1 MGIMVKRRIIKKLL
15 FVISVSFVALT
26 GIVVYVDVRLRPVVR
41 EMAVARSRSIA
52 TRVIS
57 EAIHKTVTD
66 NNISYDDLISF
77 EKTNEGMISAVKTD
91 IVKVNRLK
99 SALSVDILDR
109 LSDIDEDELSIPI
122 GSVING
128 DLFSGRGF
136 RIKIK
141 LMPIGSVATDI
152 TNSFESAGINQT
164 LHRINMEVRAVIS
177 LVLPTMSVNVD
188 IVNTVCIAETVIVG
202 QVPSAYTEVI
212 EQSDDM
218 VGVLNDFQST
228 VDDVK

>member
-1 MGIMVKRRIIKKLL
+1 MKKKRKIIKKLFFML
-15 FVISVSFVALT
+15 LIMTISVI
-26 GIVVYVDVRLRPVVR
+26 GIVIYIDIRLKPVVR

-57 EAIHKTVTD
+57 EAIHETVID
-66 NNISYDDLISF
+66 NDITYDDLISF
-77 EKTNEGMISAVKTD
+77 EKATDGMISAVKTD

-99 SALSVDILDR
+99 SALSMDILDR
-109 LSDIDEDELSIPI
+109 LSDISEDELSIPR

-136 RIKIK
+136 KIKIK

-177 LVLPTMSVNVD
+177 LILPTMSVNVD

-202 QVPSAYTEVI
+202 RVPSAYTEVT

-218 VGVLNDFQST
+218 VGVLNDFQSSL
-228 VDDVK
+228 DDVK